1 MQACHRLHGVTMPQR
16 GVSKRVT
23 VRFEQVGA
31 GGRIAESAIAAEE
44 SASEENPESVGQS
57 GKSALTNN

>member
-1 MQACHRLHGVTMPQR
+1 MPQR

>member
-1 MQACHRLHGVTMPQR
+1 MPQR

-23 VRFEQVGA
+23 VRFEQVGV

-44 SASEENPESVGQS
+44 SASEENSELVAKS
-57 GKSALTNN
+57 GESALTNN